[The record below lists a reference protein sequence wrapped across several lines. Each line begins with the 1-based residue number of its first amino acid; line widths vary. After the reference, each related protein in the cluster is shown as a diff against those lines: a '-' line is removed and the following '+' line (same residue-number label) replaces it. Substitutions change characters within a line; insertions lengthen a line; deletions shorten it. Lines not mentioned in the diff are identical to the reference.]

1 MQGGVPDR
9 GAGVRRGAGYEGY
22 CRVGFP
28 TVRVQFR
35 VTNHIALSSPWRR
48 GGGRLDLFMISPCFF
63 TFAADTS

>member
-1 MQGGVPDR
+1 
-9 GAGVRRGAGYEGY
+9 
-22 CRVGFP
+22 VGFP